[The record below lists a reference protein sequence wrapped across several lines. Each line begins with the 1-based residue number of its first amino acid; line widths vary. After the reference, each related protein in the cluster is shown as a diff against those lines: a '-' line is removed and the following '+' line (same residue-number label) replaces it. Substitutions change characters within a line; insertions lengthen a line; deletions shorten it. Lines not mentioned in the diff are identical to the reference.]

1 MCEYCENG
9 KSIKSVNWNGTGQ
22 INIDKKETYMEKMM
36 KYLE

>member
-22 INIDKKETYMEKMM
+22 INIDKKRKFIW
-36 KYLE
+36 KR